1 MGETVKMR
9 SEGIKRKISMNKI
22 IGIFIILLGI
32 GWLII
37 FWDSPISLKIGTT
50 TIYLSISPLGPLFSL
65 FGYLLA
71 SGNLKRDL
79 SK

>member
-1 MGETVKMR
+1 MGEKIKMR

-50 TIYLSISPLGPLFSL
+50 TTYLSIWPLGSLFSM

>member
-1 MGETVKMR
+1 MNPSENQQER
-9 SEGIKRKISMNKI
+9 SHNN

-50 TIYLSISPLGPLFSL
+50 TLYLNIMPLGPWFSL
-65 FGYLLA
+65 IGYLLA

>member
-1 MGETVKMR
+1 MLQ
-9 SEGIKRKISMNKI
+9 IRKIKEWSHNI
-22 IGIFIILLGI
+22 IGIFIFLLGI

-50 TIYLSISPLGPLFSL
+50 TGYLSIWPLGLFFS
-65 FGYLLA
+65 FTGYLLA
-71 SGNLKRDL
+71 RGHLKRDL